1 MLIEENVWLDFIMI
15 LITLQYTLVN
25 PGVTNLD
32 LSDGYNSFLI
42 PEQHLTLTEVDSN
55 QYSSFNVMDAD
66 GLDLIII

>member
-1 MLIEENVWLDFIMI
+1 MI

-42 PEQHLTLTEVDSN
+42 PEQHLTLTEVDAN